1 MKIISI
7 IAIVIVA
14 LLGFGVATGR
24 IDLGL
29 THKGRAD
36 IKEARGKTADWV
48 KGAADKAADKVRE

>member
-1 MKIISI
+1 MKIISV
-7 IAIVIVA
+7 IAIIVVA

-24 IDLGL
+24 IDLNL

-48 KGAADKAADKVRE
+48 KGAANKAAEKVRQ